1 MFPSSRE
8 VNGNPGDLIHCTLDH
23 KHLDEVT

>member
-8 VNGNPGDLIHCTLDH
+8 VHVNPGDLIHCTLDL